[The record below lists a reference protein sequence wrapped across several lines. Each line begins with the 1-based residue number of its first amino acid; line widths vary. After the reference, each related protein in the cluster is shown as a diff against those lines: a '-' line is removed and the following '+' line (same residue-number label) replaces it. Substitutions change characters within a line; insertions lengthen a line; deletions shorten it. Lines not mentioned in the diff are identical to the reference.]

1 MNIIFGA
8 GSNGHNFLK
17 KTKIKINY
25 FVDNDKNLWNKKIN
39 LIKCLKPSD
48 LKKIKFTKIII
59 ASPAIENIK
68 SQLNDLKIDNTKI
81 QVSPYLAENFD
92 EIPKK
97 KFLVSVNG
105 MNGGIYELN
114 LIRDKIKRVFKGSVR
129 GIKKIKDRYLCADEN
144 LGLII
149 LDKNFKIIK
158 KKYLGYMS
166 NPHCLDFDY
175 EKNIIYLT
183 VTSYDCIYKISYPS
197 LKIIRKIYLSKKTKF
212 DNHHINSIQY
222 KNNFL
227 YLTMFSFKGIWR
239 KNVWKDGVLIE
250 LNEKNLKKKI
260 LKKNLYQP
268 HSVQYTDGK
277 LHICNSMKCEIILN
291 LKKKIKFNGY
301 TRGLCRVPTGYFVG
315 CSEIRRQNN
324 FIRDKVPFAKKAS
337 INFISDDF
345 STVESLNLPNSSAVY
360 EIIEDV

>member
-8 GSNGHNFLK
+8 GSNGHDFLK

-39 LIKCLKPSD
+39 SIKCLKPSD

-68 SQLNDLKIDNTKI
+68 SQLNDLKIDKKKI

-114 LIRDKIKRVFKGSVR
+114 LVRDKIKKVFNGSVR

-144 LGLII
+144 LGLIV
-149 LDKNFKIIK
+149 LNENFKIIK

-166 NPHCLDFDY
+166 NPHCLDFDHK
-175 EKNIIYLT
+175 KNIIYLT

-197 LKIIRKIYLSKKTKF
+197 LKIIRKIFLSKKTKF
-212 DNHHINSIQY
+212 DSHHINSIQY
-222 KNNFL
+222 KNKFL
-227 YLTMFSFKGIWR
+227 
-239 KNVWKDGVLIE
+239 
-250 LNEKNLKKKI
+250 
-260 LKKNLYQP
+260 
-268 HSVQYTDGK
+268 
-277 LHICNSMKCEIILN
+277 
-291 LKKKIKFNGY
+291 
-301 TRGLCRVPTGYFVG
+301 
-315 CSEIRRQNN
+315 
-324 FIRDKVPFAKKAS
+324 
-337 INFISDDF
+337 
-345 STVESLNLPNSSAVY
+345 
-360 EIIEDV
+360 

>member
-8 GSNGHNFLK
+8 GSNGHDFLK
-17 KTKIKINY
+17 KSKIKINY

-68 SQLNDLKIDNTKI
+68 SQLNDLKIDKKKI

-92 EIPKK
+92 DIPKK

-129 GIKKIKDRYLCADEN
+129 GIKKINDKYLCADEN

-149 LDKNFKIIK
+149 LNENFKIIK

-175 EKNIIYLT
+175 EKKIIYLT
-183 VTSYDCIYKISYPS
+183 VTNYDCIYKISYPS
-197 LKIIRKIYLSKKTKF
+197 LRIIRKIYFSKKQ
-212 DNHHINSIQY
+212 N
-222 KNNFL
+222 
-227 YLTMFSFKGIWR
+227 
-239 KNVWKDGVLIE
+239 LIA
-250 LNEKNLKKKI
+250 
-260 LKKNLYQP
+260 
-268 HSVQYTDGK
+268 
-277 LHICNSMKCEIILN
+277 IILTVFS
-291 LKKKIKFNGY
+291 IK
-301 TRGLCRVPTGYFVG
+301 
-315 CSEIRRQNN
+315 
-324 FIRDKVPFAKKAS
+324 
-337 INFISDDF
+337 INFC
-345 STVESLNLPNSSAVY
+345 T
-360 EIIEDV
+360 